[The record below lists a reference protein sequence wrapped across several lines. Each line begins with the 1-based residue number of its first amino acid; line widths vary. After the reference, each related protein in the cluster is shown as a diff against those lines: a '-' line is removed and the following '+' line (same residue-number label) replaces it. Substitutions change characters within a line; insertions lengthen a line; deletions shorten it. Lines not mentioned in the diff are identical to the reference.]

1 MSGPHPSFAPAGTCL
16 LGKTSN
22 LTTAYC
28 LLFKSPFAKGGF
40 RGISRRPIKSPLPPL
55 VQGGLKK
62 PGDTAPSNFQ
72 RPFLVPKLQLGNPLV
87 GKGSPPETC
96 IMRKTR
102 NSKLETGNWE
112 LTPGHCSRSATAAL
126 PHRIIL
132 KIKRLAAK
140 TPPLLSG
147 APAAQ
152 FAEKI
157 FPAARRSRPDF
168 SPVPSSPSKMTLND
182 FKC

>member
-40 RGISRRPIKSPLPPL
+40 RGISRQPIKSPLPPL

-112 LTPGHCSRSATAAL
+112 LTPGHCSRSATAAAPSPDYHENQTACRQNASAPKRRPSGTICGKNFSSGTAVPARL
-126 PHRIIL
+126 LTGPIL
-132 KIKRLAAK
+132 
-140 TPPLLSG
+140 T
-147 APAAQ
+147 
-152 FAEKI
+152 
-157 FPAARRSRPDF
+157 
-168 SPVPSSPSKMTLND
+168 V
-182 FKC
+182 